1 MNTAMINNE
10 ITDTMY
16 ELALK
21 VRSKADFE
29 RFVDR
34 LSNDYDLNGAVWENH
49 SVPEFLAAL
58 AECSRRSPFAA
69 ELPPVG
75 VQQSVE
81 WQGMARLL
89 LGATVLR

>member
-1 MNTAMINNE
+1 MITDE

-21 VRSKADFE
+21 VRSKSDFE

-34 LSNDYDLNGAVWENH
+34 LSNDYEINAAVWENH

-58 AECSRRSPFAA
+58 AECSRRSAFDGNGDQAP
-69 ELPPVG
+69 
-75 VQQSVE
+75 QNQVE
-81 WQGMARLL
+81 WQGLARLM